1 MMDDKHTAFIL
12 KTDIASLIDGI
23 FHILLYHNMTHNV
36 ILMFTAEEVLLL
48 AWMKSRLTCQL
59 HHDGTMMTFCSQRRH
74 Y

>member
-48 AWMKSRLTCQL
+48 A
-59 HHDGTMMTFCSQRRH
+59 
-74 Y
+74 